1 MMTKFERRVIAF
13 LLAGLLCIPVTT
25 VPSVSVNAEGSD
37 STVQQEE
44 DSEFIVQN
52 EETEVQQDGTE
63 EQDKVDT
70 DAEDEQE
77 VSSNEDAGNDLSDGT
92 LIPIEDEQ
100 SEDQKANKNKEK
112 QTESLQ
118 EKDEQNVTVAQR
130 SARNNLSDEEI
141 EEVTLGEDGE
151 PVRMVTE
158 IPESEESVRYLFQP
172 EESGAYYID
181 LLGPGW
187 FSVYEETESGYEM
200 FIDGG
205 SSYWAEY
212 GSAVFELKTGIT
224 YYIDI
229 RYDYSGTSETSG
241 TVNWKLGRPQEIT
254 PGLSYEAVISEPGE
268 RVHYHLIYGESEIY
282 YLDIDDSTGAYFQIE
297 NGNNTQLTSN
307 DYYIKPNKENE
318 FYIDVF
324 FHGNLST
331 TGTVEWSVNEI
342 DIQQAEEGEII
353 HASLGENGQ
362 FPAYKFVPQVSGKYA
377 ISNDNVSVYDEGL
390 SWVGNGIVNLEEGKT
405 YYFMIQDSWE
415 SEIEWSFNESKEIE
429 ISTNETIHTEAESE
443 EYYKFIPTESGIY
456 GFSSNDYISASIYDT
471 DWNYI
476 SMEDRS
482 QLSAGETYYI
492 VISNT
497 DTVDW
502 SMNLSKEISVQE
514 NEIIHTEA
522 GECSHYKFVPETSGR
537 YCFSSI
543 YADVY
548 DSDWNNMWSEGKGI
562 QLSGGEIYYIVISNT
577 LIFDNEYEEWD
588 IKLQE
593 EITVNE
599 GTAVYT
605 EAGGYFRTDYYSFI
619 PEESGKYYISC
630 LDIEVYDVYWSEI
643 DGQRMQEGI
652 WFELSKDEKYYIE
665 LTNTS
670 DIRWSINSIKEI
682 TIEAGEEVYTKADDN
697 VFYKFIPSETGAY
710 AVFGSDAE
718 IYNSYWNYGYDP
730 IEIMKAGESYYI
742 KVKND
747 QDVSWSIDKA
757 EETEVELGQVYHVSE
772 GQNNYYKFTSEENAE
787 YSFGRVEV
795 YDSEWNK
802 MGGSQ
807 LKMTAGET
815 FYLIPWDNDYYFIVN
830 KNEVTE
836 TEPEA
841 EIVEIQ
847 SGGTYVTSSDAVIKY
862 VFTPAETGRYKFLSE
877 NEAAIDITK
886 DYEWNTI
893 GYNEGFDLLVSLEA
907 GEEYEI
913 EIIDYK
919 NIGSDVSWNVQK
931 IESISAEVNTEY
943 TIDSG
948 NSQEYVYIPDSSGYY
963 LLYSDDYGECKIFD
977 NRWEQVNEDMSASL
991 IYDSKDKPTFGAN
1004 VYMEAGQPYY
1014 IDIYPENEKFTW
1026 QLIQGE
1032 QDKDYCY
1039 WTLADGTVQIFKYT
1053 GISETVT
1060 IPETIE
1066 GKTVTSIGYGAFS
1079 ENNFIKN
1086 VTIPGTVSV
1095 IKQGAFYS
1103 CTNLQNVTISEE
1115 SELQAIE
1122 NRAFR
1127 NCEKLENINLPNG
1140 IERIGTEAFEL
1151 CSKLNNINLGLNL
1164 TKIGHAAF
1172 SGTGLIYVNI
1182 PDNVIDFG
1190 ESVFNGCTSLQEVI
1204 LGKGLKGIPDVTFS
1218 DCTQLTEI
1226 ELPENITYIGRFAFS
1241 GSALQEIDIPDLV
1254 VGIETYAFYDC
1265 ADLKE
1270 VNFGS
1275 KVTYIEDSAFRDCDL
1290 TKITFND
1297 NLKSIGRAV
1306 FQDNKN
1312 LESIEIPNSVTKIEY
1327 WAFKN
1332 CVNLRNVTIPDSVES
1347 IGSYV
1352 FDSDSS
1358 GRPNTAW
1365 YDSQEDGVV
1374 YAGKVLYKYKGQ
1386 IPEETVITVEEG
1398 TKGITENAFEYQYGL
1413 KEISL
1418 PDTVTNIGEFA
1429 FYRCDLMTE
1438 IYIPESV
1445 TEIGE
1450 YALGYLDNAYDIK
1463 IPGFT
1468 IYGYAGSAAQTYAE
1482 ENGFTFVEVEPEYTL
1497 GDVDASGTVDIA
1509 DLRMVLRSVCG
1520 KATLTTD
1527 QKLAADV
1534 EKDDVVNIQDLRK
1547 ILRFVCRKIDSLA

>member
-1 MMTKFERRVIAF
+1 MMTRFEKRVTAF

-25 VPSVSVNAEGSD
+25 VPSVSVNAEGND

-44 DSEFIVQN
+44 DSELVVQN

-63 EQDKVDT
+63 DQDTVDT
-70 DAEDEQE
+70 DAEDGQE
-77 VSSNEDAGNDLSDGT
+77 VSFNEDAGNDLSDET
-92 LIPIEDEQ
+92 LIPIADEQ
-100 SEDQKANKNKEK
+100 GEDQKINKNEEK
-112 QTESLQ
+112 QTEGLQ
-118 EKDEQNVTVAQR
+118 EKNEQNVAVAQQ
-130 SARNNLSDEEI
+130 SVQNNLSDEEM

-181 LLGPGW
+181 LLGTGN
-187 FSVYEETESGYEM
+187 FSVYEIINNGYDIY
-200 FIDGG
+200 IDGG
-205 SSYWAEY
+205 TSEGNEY
-212 GSAVFELKTGIT
+212 GSAVFELKANTT

-229 RYDYSGTSETSG
+229 RNDSSE
-241 TVNWKLGRPQEIT
+241 TVNWKLGQPQKVSAGQYQT
-254 PGLSYEAVISEPGE
+254 VISEGGE
-268 RVHYHLIYGESEIY
+268 KSHYQLIYGESN
-282 YLDIDDSTGAYFQIE
+282 L
-297 NGNNTQLTSN
+297 
-307 DYYIKPNKENE
+307 YYIDLYQKYDSCIYLQNGDSDLKVSSSAYKILNKEHGC
-318 FYIDVF
+318 YIDVYYSDLYSI
-324 FHGNLST
+324 GKVDWQISEMNPEPVL
-331 TGTVEWSVNEI
+331 
-342 DIQQAEEGEII
+342 EGETI
-353 HASLGENGQ
+353 HTVREQELYYQFTPQTDGVYGISYNNVEVYDTSGNSIGNRIVDLTAGKTYYIVFDAGYGDEFDWSIGISQEVEVQEGEVIHTNTGYIEH
-362 FPAYKFVPQVSGKYA
+362 YKFVPKENGMYVVTGTDAMIGDDMYGMGMYQENRSELRAGQVYYIIPDFYNSA
-377 ISNDNVSVYDEGL
+377 DWSINLSN
-390 SWVGNGIVNLEEGKT
+390 
-405 YYFMIQDSWE
+405 
-415 SEIEWSFNESKEIE
+415 E
-429 ISTNETIHTEAESE
+429 ISIQEGETIHTSAGNVD
-443 EYYKFIPTESGIY
+443 YYKFIPTDSQRYYVSG
-456 GFSSNDYISASIYDT
+456 SNAEIYDVYWNST
-471 DWNYI
+471 D
-476 SMEDRS
+476 D
-482 QLSAGETYYI
+482 QTVAGETYY
-492 VISNT
+492 
-497 DTVDW
+497 D
-502 SMNLSKEISVQE
+502 LS
-514 NEIIHTEA
+514 A
-522 GECSHYKFVPETSGR
+522 
-537 YCFSSI
+537 
-543 YADVY
+543 
-548 DSDWNNMWSEGKGI
+548 
-562 QLSGGEIYYIVISNT
+562 GEIYYIVIDS
-577 LIFDNEYEEWD
+577 
-588 IKLQE
+588 
-593 EITVNE
+593 
-599 GTAVYT
+599 A
-605 EAGGYFRTDYYSFI
+605 TDAI
-619 PEESGKYYISC
+619 
-630 LDIEVYDVYWSEI
+630 
-643 DGQRMQEGI
+643 
-652 WFELSKDEKYYIE
+652 
-665 LTNTS
+665 
-670 DIRWSINSIKEI
+670 WSINSIKEI
-682 TIEAGEEVYTKADDN
+682 MVEAGEEVYTKADDN

-710 AVFGSDAE
+710 AVSGSDAE
-718 IYNSYWNYGYDP
+718 IYDSYWNYGYDP
-730 IEIMKAGESYYI
+730 VEIMKAGESYYI
-742 KVKND
+742 KVKTD

-757 EETEVELGQVYHVSE
+757 EETEVALGQVYHVSE

-787 YSFGRVEV
+787 YLFGRVDV

-802 MGGSQ
+802 ISGSQ
-807 LKMTAGET
+807 LEMAAGET
-815 FYLIPWDNDYYFIVN
+815 FYLMPRNDDYYFVVK

-836 TEPEA
+836 IEPEP

-862 VFTPAETGRYKFLSE
+862 VFTPEETGRYQFLSD

-893 GYNEGFDLLVSLEA
+893 GYDEGFDLLVSLEA

-913 EIIDYK
+913 EIIDYE

-931 IESISAEVNTEY
+931 IEPISAEVNTEY

-991 IYDSKDKPTFGAN
+991 IYDSTDKPTFGAN

-1014 IDIYPENEKFTW
+1014 IDIYPKNEKFTW

-1053 GISETVT
+1053 GVSETVT

-1079 ENNFIKN
+1079 ENNFVKN
-1086 VTIPGTVSV
+1086 ITIPGTVSV

-1103 CTNLQNVTISEE
+1103 CTNLQSVTLSEE
-1115 SELQAIE
+1115 SELQVIE
-1122 NRAFR
+1122 NWAFR
-1127 NCEKLENINLPNG
+1127 NCEKLENINLPNS
-1140 IERIGTEAFEL
+1140 IERIETEAFEL

-1172 SGTGLIYVNI
+1172 SGTGLTYVHI

-1190 ESVFNGCTSLQEVI
+1190 ESVFAGCTSLQEVI
-1204 LGKGLKGIPDVTFS
+1204 LGKGLEGIPDATFS

-1241 GSALQEIDIPDLV
+1241 GSALGEIDIPDLV

-1290 TKITFND
+1290 ITITLND

-1398 TKGITENAFEYQYGL
+1398 TKGIAENAFEYQYGL

-1418 PDTVTNIGEFA
+1418 PDTVTNIGEYA

-1450 YALGYLDNAYDIK
+1450 YALGYLDNVYDIK
-1463 IPGFT
+1463 VPGFT

-1482 ENGFTFVEVEPEYTL
+1482 GNGFIFVEVEPEYTL
-1497 GDVDASGTVDIA
+1497 GDVDASGSVDIA

-1520 KATLTTD
+1520 KATLTAD